1 MLLIAYLEKS
11 ANREVLCK
19 TNITNTGQ
27 RRVLIDSFNMFPAV
41 IVEFPNSEVLV
52 YTQCQKSVTFSV
64 PALIEG
70 LRIKKRLL

>member
-1 MLLIAYLEKS
+1 MLLIAYLKKS
-11 ANREVLCK
+11 ANGEVLCK

-27 RRVLIDSFNMFPAV
+27 RRVLIDSFNMFLAV

-52 YTQCQKSVTFSV
+52 YTQSQKSVTFSV

-70 LRIKKRLL
+70 FKMKKRLL